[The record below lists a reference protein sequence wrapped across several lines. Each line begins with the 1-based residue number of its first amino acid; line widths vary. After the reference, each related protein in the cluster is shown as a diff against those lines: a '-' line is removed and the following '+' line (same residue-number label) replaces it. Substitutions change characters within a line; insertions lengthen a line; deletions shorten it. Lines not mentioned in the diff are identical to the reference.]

1 MGNFIGELTIGFLL
15 CEIMS
20 LIKSYKT
27 LKIDFKEVWE
37 KEPEILVVIWK
48 ERNYFRKIKLFSII
62 T

>member
-37 KEPEILVVIWK
+37 KEPEILVVI
-48 ERNYFRKIKLFSII
+48 
-62 T
+62 